1 MIFCKTRTVQVDF
14 NNRLWP
20 CCWVL
25 QQWEDSEYLTQLNKI
40 DPDWNNLEKHDIEI
54 VFKHDAFTTHFNDEH
69 WNNDKC
75 DTICKKECSIK
86 DE

>member
-1 MIFCKTRTVQVDF
+1 
-14 NNRLWP
+14 
-20 CCWVL
+20 
-25 QQWEDSEYLTQLNKI
+25 LNKI
-40 DPDWNNLEKHDIEI
+40 DPDWNNLEKHDIEVI
-54 VFKHDAFTTHFNDEH
+54 FKHNAFTTHFNDEH